1 MRRKEGGVGRGRA
14 EPRAIDDA
22 NFHPLFS
29 FSLSLVCWRRAAL
42 RGRGAHSLYSASYLG
57 HGPYSILR
65 PHFPLV
71 QSLLL
76 LKVRTNE
83 RGFELEAVTS
93 SLVKLFHYLCA
104 AAPLLAGPG
113 STEPLKSGR
122 PDPEANQLDR
132 CANATGTQGLLSG

>member
-1 MRRKEGGVGRGRA
+1 MRRKEGGIGRGRA

-29 FSLSLVCWRRAAL
+29 FSLSLVCWR
-42 RGRGAHSLYSASYLG
+42 RGAHSLYSASYLG

-93 SLVKLFHYLCA
+93 SLVNLFNYLCA
-104 AAPLLAGPG
+104 AAPLLAGSG
-113 STEPLKSGR
+113 STESLKSGR
-122 PDPEANQLDR
+122 PDHTIDITISKAIPGREF
-132 CANATGTQGLLSG
+132 LSP

>member
-1 MRRKEGGVGRGRA
+1 M
-14 EPRAIDDA
+14 
-22 NFHPLFS
+22 
-29 FSLSLVCWRRAAL
+29 

-93 SLVKLFHYLCA
+93 SLVNLFNYLCA
-104 AAPLLAGPG
+104 AAPLLAGSG

-122 PDPEANQLDR
+122 PDHTIDITISKAIPGREF
-132 CANATGTQGLLSG
+132 LSP